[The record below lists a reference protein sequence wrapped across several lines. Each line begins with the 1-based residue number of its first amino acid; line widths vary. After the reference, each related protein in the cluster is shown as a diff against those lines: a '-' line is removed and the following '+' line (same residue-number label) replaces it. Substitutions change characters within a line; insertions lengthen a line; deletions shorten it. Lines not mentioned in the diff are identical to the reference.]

1 MDETYFPLSMCCW
14 LWAQNDLCRFAAII
28 HSIFPFLF
36 ETTASD
42 LAREITGDVKSR
54 RDECNIPEQVEIL
67 D

>member
-1 MDETYFPLSMCCW
+1 MTTTVFI
-14 LWAQNDLCRFAAII
+14 AVIFAAII
-28 HSIFPFLF
+28 HSVFPFLF

-54 RDECNIPEQVEIL
+54 RDECATPEQAEIF